1 MYTRIPLDCVNVNGL
16 VVGSNRAVSRL
27 TRKTKFRG
35 LSRLGSTA
43 CNRKNIWSPHPT
55 WLNLTTPDET
65 TIYIIFF
72 ERYRRIT
79 RGCNLR
85 IFSNR
90 RLGKKLWNH
99 FHKFYGS
106 FHDFCFYS
114 RGKNKNCIVEFWS
127 WINYPKIICLVQR
140 KNWINLHKGKKV
152 ESKDGNLRK

>member
-1 MYTRIPLDCVNVNGL
+1 MYLANIYVHAAGDDHVYMYTRIPLDCVNVNGL

-85 IFSNR
+85 IFSNC
-90 RLGKKLWNH
+90 RLGKNCETI
-99 FHKFYGS
+99 FINS
-106 FHDFCFYS
+106 MARSIDFCFYS
-114 RGKNKNCIVEFWS
+114 RGKNKNCIVEF
-127 WINYPKIICLVQR
+127 
-140 KNWINLHKGKKV
+140 
-152 ESKDGNLRK
+152 